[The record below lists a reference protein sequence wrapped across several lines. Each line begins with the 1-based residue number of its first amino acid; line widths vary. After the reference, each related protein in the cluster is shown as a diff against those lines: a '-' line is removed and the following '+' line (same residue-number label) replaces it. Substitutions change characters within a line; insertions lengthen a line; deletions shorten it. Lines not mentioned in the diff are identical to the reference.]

1 VKVITKRKHFYYTTH
16 FVGIIFSM
24 TTCVFSSFTLDAHD
38 QIEARTGVIFN
49 LLLTVVAFNYCCADS
64 VPKTPYATTLDAFIN
79 ANFIIIMVVGMVIF
93 LFSYFAYI
101 DVRNGHVH
109 WVNNDDDTDENAVGY
124 PRYTAGDNLYS
135 RDVETAVG
143 ISLTGL
149 WIVGNMYFWSRVAE
163 RVMRTTAEIQQDEQ
177 LGWLTYRKRAIPVC
191 ERQLRNKG
199 TAS

>member
-1 VKVITKRKHFYYTTH
+1 
-16 FVGIIFSM
+16 M
-24 TTCVFSSFTLDAHD
+24 
-38 QIEARTGVIFN
+38 
-49 LLLTVVAFNYCCADS
+49 VAFNYCCADS

-124 PRYTAGDNLYS
+124 PRYTAGQPLLARRGDGGGHLPHGALDRGYAPLVQGRRA
-135 RDVETAVG
+135 RDA
-143 ISLTGL
+143 
-149 WIVGNMYFWSRVAE
+149 YHRRVS
-163 RVMRTTAEIQQDEQ
+163 TTSSSA
-177 LGWLTYRKRAIPVC
+177 GSPRKRAIPVC